1 MTKLAAQKAFRK
13 RTAKWTKRKHKGKKL
28 ESKNPNEGRKR
39 KKGEQGT
46 GWTNGKQVTR

>member
-1 MTKLAAQKAFRK
+1 MSNRHKI
-13 RTAKWTKRKHKGKKL
+13 TAKIAWQSGITKMPAKEIKL